1 MTMSVL
7 PILESR
13 SRDTEMRAALAAGWW
28 RRDLY
33 WERLQEAGNAAMLA
47 GDIRGAARAWQRAA
61 WIVRLAFAASD
72 PRQATTLANLAY
84 LDRLAGREARA
95 KKQYAKARIRWQ
107 QADAFITGMTIA
119 RRGRSSMFH
128 LRMEVLHWDTY
139 ENNMRIRLRKFA
151 NEAADALAALEQNRT
166 PDCRLFERWR
176 GEKPSVFDDTRKFLS
191 AALLVGG
198 GAQSPKV
205 NT

>member
-7 PILESR
+7 PILES
-13 SRDTEMRAALAAGWW
+13 STRDTEMRAALAAGWR

-33 WERLQEAGNAAMLA
+33 WERLQEAGNAAILA
-47 GDIRGAARAWQRAA
+47 GDIRGASRAWHRAA
-61 WIVRLAFAASD
+61 WVARLAFAASD
-72 PRQATTLANLAY
+72 PRQATTLANLAC
-84 LDRLAGREARA
+84 LDRQAGREARA
-95 KKQYAKARIRWQ
+95 KKQYVKARARWQ
-107 QADAFITGMTIA
+107 QAETFIAGMSIA

-151 NEAADALAALEQNRT
+151 GETADALAALEQNRT

-191 AALLVGG
+191 AALLVAG
-198 GAQSPKV
+198 GAQSPKIQ
-205 NT
+205 T